1 MKNMF
6 DGSIG
11 FFECLPRYMEQLSEL
26 NLKIMQAA
34 CDKVMATQTYWK
46 GVLKYTDDFAT
57 PFGTAVNS
65 FSGTEKERLFAVP
78 PLDNLQGYLELFLF
92 NLQLAINGFTSSLEI
107 MNDYHLPK
115 ISEANEAWLN
125 TLFGR
130 DGEDITEYTARQL
143 QMLDVVVNSY
153 PKAIKDIEP
162 EYGFHFDNGGY
173 VKAAETDRFEL
184 YQVLPLDKSVQVRED
199 GKPIIIV
206 PPYVL
211 GANILAFLPGENRS
225 YTHCYANQGIP
236 TYIRILKD
244 IDTTPAVQV
253 MTGEDDARDTR
264 VFCEQL
270 KAKHGKPVTVNGFC
284 QGGLVMV
291 MAILSGELDGLVDAF
306 ITCASPMDGT
316 RSKSLVGYL
325 KDVPDR
331 FQDMAYAT
339 KTLPN
344 GNQVVDGKL
353 MSWVYK
359 IKSIDQEAP
368 IPVFYRDLKMFDR
381 PGNKELKISKTAA
394 AINYWLL
401 YERQDLP
408 VAITQLSY
416 DSYTIPVTE
425 DGTLPVKLFG
435 RKLNFKRIEEM
446 GIKWLICYAEQDE
459 LVEKEAALA
468 PLDYI
473 HAEVT
478 AFPKG
483 HASIATSWSI
493 PTSQCA
499 LHTCF
504 NNSRGPVCFQM
515 ELDQE
520 LQAHNPAN
528 LEPSVTPVQQ
538 DSQGE

>member
-11 FFECLPRYMEQLSEL
+11 SFDYLPRYMEQLAEL
-26 NLKIMQAA
+26 NLKIMKAA
-34 CDKVMATQTYWK
+34 CDKAMATQTYWQ
-46 GVLKYTDDFAT
+46 GVLRYSNDFAI
-57 PFGTAVNS
+57 PQGTAVS
-65 FSGTEKERLFAVP
+65 TFSKTEKEKSISVP
-78 PLDNLQGYLELFLF
+78 PWENFQGYMELFLF

-107 MNDYHLPK
+107 MNEYHLPK
-115 ISEANEAWLN
+115 ISEANDAWLN
-125 TLFGR
+125 TIFGR

-143 QMLDVVVNSY
+143 QLLDVVVNSY

-162 EYGFHFDNGGY
+162 EYGFHFDDGGY

-184 YQVLPLDKSVQVRED
+184 YQVLPLDESVRVRED

-264 VFCEQL
+264 FFCEQL

-325 KDVPDR
+325 KDVPER
-331 FQDMAYAT
+331 FLDMAYAT

-408 VAITQLSY
+408 LAITQLSY
-416 DSYTIPVTE
+416 DSYTIPVTA

-473 HAEVT
+473 DAEVT

-515 ELDQE
+515 ELDEEQ
-520 LQAHNPAN
+520 QAHDPAR
-528 LEPSVTPVQQ
+528 LERSVTPLQQ

>member
-1 MKNMF
+1 MMNIF
-6 DGSIG
+6 AGASG
-11 FFECLPRYMEQLSEL
+11 FFEYLPRYIERLSEL
-26 NLKIMQAA
+26 NLKIMKAA
-34 CDKVMATQTYWK
+34 CNKAMATQTYWQ
-46 GVLKYTDDFAT
+46 GVLRYSNDFAI
-57 PFGTAVNS
+57 PLGTAVKT
-65 FSGTEKERLFAVP
+65 FSATEKEKLFFVP
-78 PLDNLQGYLELFLF
+78 PLENFQGYLDLFLF
-92 NLQLAINGFTSSLEI
+92 NLQLAINGFTSSLET
-107 MNDYHLPK
+107 MTEYHLPK

-125 TLFGR
+125 TIFGR
-130 DGEDITEYTARQL
+130 DGEDIAEYTARQL
-143 QMLDVVVNSY
+143 QLLDVVVNSY

-162 EYGFHFDNGGY
+162 EYGFHFDDGGY
-173 VKAAETDRFEL
+173 IKVAETDRFEL
-184 YQVLPLDKSVQVRED
+184 YQVLPLDKSVKVRED

-264 VFCEQL
+264 IFCEQL

-344 GNQVVDGKL
+344 GNRVVDGKL

-381 PGNKELKISKTAA
+381 PGNKEIKISKTAA

-408 VAITQLSY
+408 LAITQLSY

-435 RKLNFKRIEEM
+435 RELNFKRIEEM
-446 GIKWLICYAEQDE
+446 GIKWLICYAEKDE

-473 HAEVT
+473 DAEVT

-504 NNSRGPVCFQM
+504 NNHRGPVCFQM

-520 LQAHNPAN
+520 LQAH
-528 LEPSVTPVQQ
+528 EQSVTSVQQ